1 MATIFPILDIGLQV
15 SAAVASIGRVYT
27 PHRLVGRRWN
37 AAALLFIALDYS
49 ANYIHDW
56 RDIHFTGALVF
67 WALTARTAV
76 ILGLQ
81 LDGDDRWR
89 KLSRALIAGAAWM
102 ACAGIVIF
110 NQYHTGRFDPKTLTA
125 LGALS
130 NASIDIEASWYLAK
144 HVIDPTVIALT
155 GLGLGC
161 LGEVMGDMVR
171 TRRCIFGMGV
181 LMAGFALA
189 SHNWGQLFKN
199 IVSDVTATVIS
210 AIEFRDRPLINWFPS
225 AALKVSVAVHRFRS
239 RYLTIPPDLLAKL
252 AHARTWFSAATLKI
266 SLSRPSQLR
275 PSDSGRPPPATGHNN
290 S

>member
-15 SAAVASIGRVYT
+15 SAAVASVGRVYT

-49 ANYIHDW
+49 GNYVHDW

-76 ILGLQ
+76 ILGFQ

-89 KLSRALIAGAAWM
+89 KLSRALIAGAAWI

-130 NASIDIEASWYLAK
+130 NASIDIEAGWYLAK
-144 HVIDPTVIALT
+144 HVTDPTVIALT

-161 LGEVMGDMVR
+161 LGEAMGDMVR

-189 SHNWGQLFKN
+189 SQNWGQLFKN

-225 AALKVSVAVHRFRS
+225 ATLKASVAVRRFRS
-239 RYLTIPPDLLAKL
+239 RYLTIPPGLLSKL
-252 AHARTWFSAATLKI
+252 AHARTWFSGAASKI
-266 SLSRPSQLR
+266 SLSHPSRQR
-275 PSDSGRPPPATGHNN
+275 PSDPARPPRATANN